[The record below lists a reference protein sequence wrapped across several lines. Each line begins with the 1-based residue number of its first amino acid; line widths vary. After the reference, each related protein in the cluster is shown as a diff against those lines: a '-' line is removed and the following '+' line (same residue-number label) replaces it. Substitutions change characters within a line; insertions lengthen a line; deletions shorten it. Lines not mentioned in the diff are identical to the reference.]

1 MRHRVAHRKLGRVT
15 EHRISLL
22 RNQATALLRH
32 EHIETT
38 VPKARELRP
47 FVERLITVAKRGIA
61 AGDAEKKLMN
71 ARRHVAQDLADVKVV
86 DKLFGEVA
94 PRFQARLGG
103 YTRLLKIGPRWG
115 DSADMA
121 RIELIGSEYNPNLEA
136 EGGAAEAPKATGVRG
151 RLQAAASRLRGK
163 RAADAD
169 KKVAEPAPAEP
180 KKRVTKKAK
189 KTDE

>member
-47 FVERLITVAKRGIA
+47 FVERLISVAKRGLA
-61 AGDAEKKLMN
+61 TGDAVKTMN
-71 ARRHVAQDLADVKVV
+71 ARRHVSEDLADVKVV

-94 PRFQARLGG
+94 PRFQARPGG
-103 YTRLLKIGPRWG
+103 
-115 DSADMA
+115 
-121 RIELIGSEYNPNLEA
+121 
-136 EGGAAEAPKATGVRG
+136 
-151 RLQAAASRLRGK
+151 
-163 RAADAD
+163 
-169 KKVAEPAPAEP
+169 
-180 KKRVTKKAK
+180 
-189 KTDE
+189 

>member
-103 YTRLLKIGPRWG
+103 YTRLLKIGPRRG

-121 RIELIGSEYNPNLEA
+121 RIELVGSEYNPSLEA

-169 KKVAEPAPAEP
+169 KRVAEPAPAEP
-180 KKRVTKKAK
+180 KKRAAKKAK

>member
-22 RNQATALLRH
+22 RNQATALLRY

-47 FVERLITVAKRGIA
+47 FVERLITVAKRGLA
-61 AGDAEKKLMN
+61 TGDAVKKLN
-71 ARRHVAQDLADVKVV
+71 ARRHVSEDLADTKVV

-94 PRFQARLGG
+94 PRFSARPGG
-103 YTRLLKIGPRWG
+103 YTRLLKVGARRG

-121 RIELIGSEYNPNLEA
+121 RIELVGSEYNPNLEA
-136 EGGAAEAPKATGVRG
+136 GDGDAAAEAPKATGVRG

-163 RAADAD
+163 KAAPAAEAKEE
-169 KKVAEPAPAEP
+169 KKAEP
-180 KKRVTKKAK
+180 KKRATKKAK
-189 KTDE
+189 KDE